1 MEKSKQMFKIPDK
14 LISEKA
20 KAVYQRIP
28 SVLCLIYAILSLAA
42 VLYYTIWPAEGYFQ
56 SDCTDTIMWA
66 QATVDGGSVFNPD
79 FYYAALLPFSAPIWL
94 VPLIKIFGMT
104 MTTHVIGMVIFAI
117 LFFLSIIFVCRSMG
131 WSYNMTYICTG
142 SLMLLLSS
150 SDKMRE
156 IMWGHVIYYSLGL
169 LILFVGLG
177 LFLRMCKKFENRENK
192 KAYIYA
198 ALLFLFMMFGATNGL
213 QCIAIYTLPIIG
225 AIIAE
230 MVFNS
235 KEKLLS
241 AHNAYH
247 GFGVVLLVAA
257 TAIGLIILG
266 MWKGNIRA
274 GYAEAYSMLDSVAN
288 WVDNFLKFPGSYFSL
303 FGIDIT
309 TGASLSSMETI
320 GSVIKTVVAVVVLIL
335 PFVLLTQYKKIEE
348 RQTKILLWAHFIVF
362 AVIMAGFVCG
372 RLSSANWRL
381 IPMIGTSIIA
391 SFACIREMF
400 KIKECSLSWK
410 RIAVIMLIIPIC
422 GSLVNFKTISNMP
435 KDYGRDNELH
445 ELSDVLLENG
455 LEYGYATFWR
465 SQAIT
470 LISDSEV
477 RVRTVD
483 VSDSGTGV
491 NIRLYQ
497 TNSKWYE
504 DQEGVEKYFVLLDS
518 GEASTANRNANWRYL
533 KQNYLLDTIE
543 VGNFKIFVFDR
554 NIFTAPLEEIE

>member
-1 MEKSKQMFKIPDK
+1 MERSKQSFKLPDR
-14 LISEKA
+14 LTSEKA
-20 KAVYQRIP
+20 KSVYRQIP
-28 SVLCLIYAILSLAA
+28 GILCLIYAILSLAA

-117 LFFLSIIFVCRSMG
+117 LFFLSIIFVCRSME
-131 WSYNMTYICTG
+131 WSWNMTYLCTG

-177 LFLRMCKKFENRENK
+177 LFLRMCKKFEKGENK

-198 ALLFLFMMFGATNGL
+198 AFLFVFMMFGATNGL
-213 QCIAIYTLPIIG
+213 QCIAIYTLPILG
-225 AIIAE
+225 AVIAE
-230 MVFNS
+230 MIFNS

-241 AHNAYH
+241 THNLYH
-247 GFGVVLLVAA
+247 GFGAALLVLA
-257 TAIGLIILG
+257 TMIGLVILKI
-266 MWKGNIRA
+266 WKGNITA
-274 GYAEAYSMLDSVAN
+274 GYAEAYSMLDSVSN
-288 WVDNFLKFPGSYFSL
+288 WVNNFLKLPGSYFSL
-303 FGIDIT
+303 FGIDIVD
-309 TGASLSSMETI
+309 GSSLDSMATI
-320 GSVIKTVVAVVVLIL
+320 GSVIKAVVAVVVIVL

-348 RQTKILLWAHFIVF
+348 RQTKILLWAHFVVF
-362 AVIMAGFVCG
+362 AVIMAGFICG

-381 IPMIGTSIIA
+381 IPMIGTSLIA

-422 GSLVNFKTISNMP
+422 GSLVNFTAIKDMP
-435 KDYGRDNELH
+435 KNYGRDNELH
-445 ELSDVLLENG
+445 QLSDVLLENG

-477 RVRTVD
+477 KVRTVD
-483 VSDSGTGV
+483 VSDNGTGV

-497 TNSKWYE
+497 TNRTWYD
-504 DQEGVEKYFVLLDS
+504 DQEGVEKYFVLLDN
-518 GEASTANRNANWRYL
+518 GEANTANRNSNWRYL

-543 VGNFKIFVFDR
+543 FGNFKIFVFDR
-554 NIFTAPLEEIE
+554 NIFTAELEIVE